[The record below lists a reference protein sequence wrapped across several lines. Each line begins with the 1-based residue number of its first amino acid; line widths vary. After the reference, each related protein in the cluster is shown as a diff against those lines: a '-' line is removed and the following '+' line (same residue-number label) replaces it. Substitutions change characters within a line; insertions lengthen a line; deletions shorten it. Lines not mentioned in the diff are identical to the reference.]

1 MIDNVVTWAMTGS
14 NLFFTVVLFL
24 VLWIFYEYA
33 IDFVL
38 RLPRVF
44 VIIGAMYFILKTFF
58 GLPL

>member
-1 MIDNVVTWAMTGS
+1 MIDEVVLWATTGS
-14 NLFFTVVLFL
+14 NAIFSVVLFL
-24 VLWIFYEYA
+24 ALWIGYEYA

-44 VIIGAMYFILKTFF
+44 VIIGVMYFVLKTFF

>member
-1 MIDNVVTWAMTGS
+1 MIDNVLTWVQTGNNAVFS
-14 NLFFTVVLFL
+14 VVLFL
-24 VLWIFYEYA
+24 VLWIFYEYV

-44 VIIGAMYFILKTFF
+44 VIIGVMYFVLKTFF